1 MKIGNIIASI
11 GIVTGVIGMMM
22 LPFYNFTEMPFLA
35 GSGYAKGGGWLLLT
49 QSGIF
54 KWPGLVLAV
63 TGGVIYCGA
72 KMLPRK
78 YWKTAEDLFE
88 EEIEAGKRTQNNTTD
103 RNRLKRD

>member
-11 GIVTGVIGMMM
+11 GIVTGFIGMMM

-35 GSGYAKGGGWLLLT
+35 DSGYAKGGGWLLLT

-54 KWPGLVLAV
+54 KWPGLILAV
-63 TGGVIYCGA
+63 AGGVIYYGA

-78 YWKTAEDLFE
+78 YWQTAEDLFE
-88 EEIEAGKRTQNNTTD
+88 EEIEAGKIKQKKYTR
-103 RNRLKRD
+103 